1 MDPEQQGE
9 AIAKFIT
16 EQVFTFAVPT
26 SKVQVLQQASKA
38 KLGAAAVKVGTK
50 AGDKLS
56 KLARKYF
63 LNYSSATTRHL
74 IDNFDMKATDWIGK
88 YRKGNIKSVL
98 KDVGDKTIG
107 QIFES
112 ADSQTRKLILDS
124 RFAK

>member
-16 EQVFTFAVPT
+16 EQVFTFYNPVSG
-26 SKVQVLQQASKA
+26 SKVLQQVSKT
-38 KLGAAAVKVGTK
+38 KLGAAAVKVGSKT
-50 AGDKLS
+50 GDKLG
-56 KLARKYF
+56 KLARKYG
-63 LNYSSATTRHL
+63 LNYSSATTRQL
-74 IDNFDMKATDWIGK
+74 LENFDMKATDWIGK

-107 QIFES
+107 QIFDS